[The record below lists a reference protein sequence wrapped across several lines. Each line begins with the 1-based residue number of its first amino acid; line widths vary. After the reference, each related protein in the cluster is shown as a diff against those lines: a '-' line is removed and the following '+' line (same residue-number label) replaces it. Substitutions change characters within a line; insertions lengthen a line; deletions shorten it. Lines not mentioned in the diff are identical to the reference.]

1 MEMAAIGMEMMAQWG
16 CSAVAERLGALTT
29 RLTEGLREAAVSFPE
44 RRERA
49 PHIVGLSF
57 PDGMPSGLVGKLAA
71 EKIHVTQR
79 LGRLR
84 ISPHVY
90 NDEADIDRFI
100 QAFLQL
106 VRR

>member
-1 MEMAAIGMEMMAQWG
+1 
-16 CSAVAERLGALTT
+16 
-29 RLTEGLREAAVSFPE
+29 
-44 RRERA
+44 
-49 PHIVGLSF
+49 
-57 PDGMPSGLVGKLAA
+57 MPSGLVGKLAA

-79 LGRLR
+79 LGR
-84 ISPHVY
+84 PHVY